1 MSVHFWGEN
10 PKGTWKVHARNNDYD
25 SVREFHRYKII
36 LAQSPF
42 DVIVVIFYF
51 FYLFIV
57 QKCKAARSVTFGDM
71 KLILYG
77 TKDEPSVVG
86 LEPKPQ
92 NAINRSLNDSED
104 MLEDK
109 QDSYLGNNLEQQ
121 NVELN
126 EETSWNDLVGGKFLV
141 REDNNLF

>member
-1 MSVHFWGEN
+1 M
-10 PKGTWKVHARNNDYD
+10 
-25 SVREFHRYKII
+25 
-36 LAQSPF
+36 
-42 DVIVVIFYF
+42 
-51 FYLFIV
+51 
-57 QKCKAARSVTFGDM
+57 TFGDM

>member
-1 MSVHFWGEN
+1 
-10 PKGTWKVHARNNDYD
+10 
-25 SVREFHRYKII
+25 
-36 LAQSPF
+36 
-42 DVIVVIFYF
+42 
-51 FYLFIV
+51 
-57 QKCKAARSVTFGDM
+57 M

-92 NAINRSLNDSED
+92 HAINRSLNDSED

>member
-1 MSVHFWGEN
+1 
-10 PKGTWKVHARNNDYD
+10 
-25 SVREFHRYKII
+25 
-36 LAQSPF
+36 
-42 DVIVVIFYF
+42 
-51 FYLFIV
+51 
-57 QKCKAARSVTFGDM
+57 M

-104 MLEDK
+104 MLDEK
-109 QDSYLGNNLEQQ
+109 PDSYFGGNLEQQ

-126 EETSWNDLVGGKFLV
+126 DETSWNDLVGGKFLV

>member
-1 MSVHFWGEN
+1 
-10 PKGTWKVHARNNDYD
+10 
-25 SVREFHRYKII
+25 
-36 LAQSPF
+36 
-42 DVIVVIFYF
+42 
-51 FYLFIV
+51 
-57 QKCKAARSVTFGDM
+57 M

-104 MLEDK
+104 MLDEK
-109 QDSYLGNNLEQQ
+109 PDSHLRNNQEQP
-121 NVELN
+121 NIELN
-126 EETSWNDLVGGKFLV
+126 DETSWNDLVGGKFLV